1 MQIRMVWTMIL
12 INMNA
17 NDRMNMNLKFKYFFS
32 ACSQE
37 ERNHIGRMVMHLCLI
52 ELFEFRCM
60 QTDPNWSNFLYDE
73 ESRRLMLIDFGASR
87 FYTRKFMDNYLV

>member
-1 MQIRMVWTMIL
+1 
-12 INMNA
+12 
-17 NDRMNMNLKFKYFFS
+17 
-32 ACSQE
+32 
-37 ERNHIGRMVMHLCLI
+37 MVMQLCLI

-73 ESRRLMLIDFGASR
+73 DSRRLMLIDFGASR